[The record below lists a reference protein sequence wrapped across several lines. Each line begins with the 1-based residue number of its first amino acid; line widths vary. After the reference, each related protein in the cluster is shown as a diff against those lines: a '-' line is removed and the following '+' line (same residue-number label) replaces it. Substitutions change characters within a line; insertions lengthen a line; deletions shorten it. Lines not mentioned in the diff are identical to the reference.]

1 MRHREC
7 AAIGMLVTA
16 FLIGSAGV
24 GRSQPQLPSNSSPQP
39 DFDRRFYF
47 QNHSPADAKPSGN
60 PAPDPQTQQ
69 PARSP
74 IEGLVISPARA
85 EPAPLGAPKSQGNEA
100 AQTPAALEK
109 PAAGLRKAANKPLA
123 IGRASYYEHP
133 GRTASGENYN
143 PDGLTAAHKSL
154 ALGTRLRVVNL
165 RNRKSVIVRVNDR
178 SPAKMKFA
186 IDLSRASAA
195 AIGIT
200 KRAGTGLVALYKLD

>member
-1 MRHREC
+1 MQHRQC

-16 FLIGSAGV
+16 FLIDTAGV

-39 DFDRRFYF
+39 DFDKRFYF
-47 QNHSPADAKPSGN
+47 QNHSPAVANPPGN
-60 PAPDPQTQQ
+60 SAPDPQTPQ
-69 PARSP
+69 PTRNP
-74 IEGLVISPARA
+74 VQGLVISPARA
-85 EPAPLGAPKSQGNEA
+85 DPAPLGATQGNEA

-109 PAAGLRKAANKPLA
+109 PAAGLRRAANKPLA
-123 IGRASYYEHP
+123 TGRASYYEHP

-143 PDGLTAAHKSL
+143 PDGLTAAHKRL
-154 ALGTRLRVVNL
+154 ALGMRLRVVNL
-165 RNRKSVIVRVNDR
+165 RNKKSVIVQVNDR

-200 KRAGTGLVALYKLD
+200 RRAGTGLVAIYKLD